1 VTSNTDVIE
10 ISNLPKSVLSHI
22 TLFTDEYN
30 HSLDVLM
37 NNYEENIICKSY
49 QKHPSSYKLA
59 KVLNISQSRA
69 NRLIQKHIH
78 KETK

>member
-1 VTSNTDVIE
+1 
-10 ISNLPKSVLSHI
+10 
-22 TLFTDEYN
+22 
-30 HSLDVLM
+30 M
-37 NNYEENIICKSY
+37 NNYEKNIICKSY